1 MVAIALM
8 TDFGTRDHYV
18 ASMKGVLASRCSAA
32 IHDLSHDIVPF
43 DVFGAAWYLG
53 EVWRWWPEGTI
64 FVAVVDPGVGTARR
78 ILAAECEGR
87 FFLAPDNGLLTFVLN
102 GAARGGTQVSVEDES
117 LFLPGGSNTF
127 HGRDR
132 FAPVAAALA
141 NGASPSSLGP
151 PADDVV
157 RLPYDEPLYGEL
169 VAGRVVDV
177 DRFGNLIT
185 DIEAARIAFSPF
197 RLLVRDLSLDRIER
211 NYGDAAPGAFM
222 IVGSTGRIEI
232 SVANGSAAE
241 LLRLRRHDRVELRPL
256 AV

>member
-1 MVAIALM
+1 MVTIALM

-18 ASMKGVLASRCSAA
+18 ASMKGVIASRCVAP
-32 IHDLSHDIVPF
+32 IHDLTHDIAPF
-43 DVFGAAWYLG
+43 DVFAAAWYLG
-53 EVWRWWPEGTI
+53 EVWQWWPEGTI
-64 FVAVVDPGVGTARR
+64 FVAVIDPGVGTARR

-87 FFLAPDNGLLTFVLN
+87 IFLAPDNGLLTFVPDD
-102 GAARGGTQVSVEDES
+102 GARISVEHDA

-141 NGASPSSLGP
+141 NGASLASLGRV
-151 PADDVV
+151 AGEVV
-157 RLPYDEPLYGEL
+157 RLPYDEPSYGEL
-169 VAGRVVDV
+169 VRGRVVDI

-185 DIEAARIAFSPF
+185 DIEASRVPFAAF
-197 RLLVRDLSLDRIER
+197 RLLARDLSLDRIER

-241 LLRLRRHDRVELRPL
+241 LLRLRRHDRVELRPM